1 MTAKDIVWTI
11 FEIAGAAL
19 LLYGVLH
26 KEKLIRFENRVILV
40 VKALWIARK
49 ATRVVP
55 AARAGQITRMK
66 PETQNRGAY
75 CNVSRACARSNTER
89 NVRR

>member
-1 MTAKDIVWTI
+1 MITKDIVFSI
-11 FEIAGAAL
+11 FEIACAAL
-19 LLYGVLH
+19 LLYGVWH
-26 KEKLIRFENRVILV
+26 KDQLIRFENRVILI
-40 VKALWIARK
+40 VKALWRSRK

-75 CNVSRACARSNTER
+75 RNVSRACARSNTER